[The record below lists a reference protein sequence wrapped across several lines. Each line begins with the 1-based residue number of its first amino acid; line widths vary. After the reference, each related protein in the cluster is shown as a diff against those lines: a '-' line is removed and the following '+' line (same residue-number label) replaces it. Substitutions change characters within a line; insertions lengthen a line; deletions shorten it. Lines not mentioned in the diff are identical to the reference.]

1 MAIIYSYPIVDPS
14 ANDLVLGS
22 DFDSAGKPTKNFTVQ
37 SIIDLVTVT
46 GNDLQ
51 AVLDNGNTANS
62 KDIDLTNNNF
72 RGGGFIT
79 TGNASVSGT
88 TGTGFTS
95 ITSTAFVGTLSTAAQ
110 PNVTSLGTLT
120 SLAVNTSV
128 TGTAVVTTLSAPG
141 DNLKI
146 ASTKAIVDYIGTNPP
161 GAESLSATLLVGNTT
176 GATKIEVDN
185 TGSGIDFIDDAKA
198 RFGTGDDLEIFHNGS
213 HSFIKNVGTGE
224 LRIPTSMFRVTKAN
238 DSATLLEA
246 QDAGAVKLYFANNEK
261 LATTNTGVS
270 ITGNTVTTGA
280 GTFVNLINSGTYSD
294 SSGDVG
300 SAGQIL
306 SSTGSGTNWINDPNP
321 TPYTWIIEADSGAG
335 SPYTVANGDT
345 IDFVGVGNVDTAW
358 DNSSKELRISLG
370 GTSIS
375 GTGADTQVVYWT
387 GAQTVSGDAG
397 MVYNDTS
404 NNLTVSGTVQ
414 AGTLSDGTFSG
425 TAGTYTG
432 GVSITSTTFVGALT
446 GNASTATALAS
457 AGTIQLLAG
466 SGATQGVGSNA
477 VTYTNGGN
485 VQLTTTLADTTVTA
499 KALTN
504 LPTPTSSAIAASDT
518 ILAAM
523 AKLQGQITAT
533 NGLAYEGT
541 WDPGNSATAG
551 GTPDLRLAG
560 NKVNGHFYICSAA
573 GVGTPNGN
581 GTTPNSW
588 AIGDWV
594 IYVANGSASDEWQK
608 LDQTNEITGSGATN
622 KIAKWTGTNTL
633 GTGLIEDNGT
643 TVTIGNSGD
652 LHVEGD
658 LDIDLTSNFDGVA
671 TFQSK
676 TNMKQGIEVNG
687 AAGSAGQV
695 LTSGAGAAAVMS
707 WTTPTTGTVTSVAT
721 NNGLTGGTIT
731 TTGTL
736 GILTTGTSNAIEF
749 LSAATPASGDLVW
762 FSDINDSNTL
772 RKCTVA
778 DLQGP
783 IGGPF
788 LPLAGGTMTGN
799 TLHGDNVKSRYG
811 TGNDL
816 EIYHD
821 SSNSYIATTS
831 TSVGDLRISQEKS
844 GSSIVFFA
852 DLGGASADEYFRV
865 DGSNQEVRFSQ
876 STRHLD
882 NVIGFFGSSDD
893 LRIVHNATNSL
904 ITNKTGN
911 IIITTEE
918 DDSDIIFK
926 SDDGSGGTATYLT
939 IDGGDENIQFSK
951 NAKFLDGIKGLF
963 GNSNDLQIYHDGNS
977 YISNNTGVLYI
988 DQNPTDGNVIF
999 RNDDGSGGLAE
1010 YIVLDGGSGAV
1021 KLKHYGS
1028 QKFETTS
1035 GGVSVTGSLSVSTT
1049 SSLVGDVSIGDT
1061 NSAFIGMLRAGA
1073 NYIAATNAAGTLIF
1087 RTGGTTPAITIDAN
1101 QNIKFDD
1108 YGSGNNTGTATY
1120 NLEVDAN
1127 GNVIE
1132 TPSSGGGGGVF
1143 HGDQAITT
1151 GSAALTFTLKRA
1163 TTGTLIFDVWF
1174 TSETS
1179 TATSVAKK
1187 YVVAHSSNTAPVYN
1201 KILDTGPDGS
1211 NDFTVTFANATTT
1224 ATGDSVTCSIQASG
1238 INQNIGYTVQVG
1250 YDSANALTFTAAS

>member
-22 DFDSAGKPTKNFTVQ
+22 DVDSAGKPTKNFTVQ

-79 TGNASVSGT
+79 TGNATISGT

-120 SLAVNTSV
+120 SLKVGNATPDITSIV
-128 TGTAVVTTLSAPG
+128 TSFTAPG
-141 DNLKI
+141 DDVKL
-146 ASTKAIVDYIGTNPP
+146 ATTKAIVDYIGTNPP
-161 GAESLSATLLVGNTT
+161 GAESLAATLLVGNTT
-176 GATKIEVDN
+176 GATNIVVQKSIQLPTTTTN
-185 TGSGIDFIDDAKA
+185 TGTPTDQGVISFGGTFTNGNRIFNDASG
-198 RFGTGDDLEIFHNGS
+198 GTFRIQASDNLHLQPDNLTVSNSNGNLITAGDT
-213 HSFIKNVGTGE
+213 GT
-224 LRIPTSMFRVTKAN
+224 
-238 DSATLLEA
+238 
-246 QDAGAVKLYFANNEK
+246 KLYYQNSEK
-261 LATTNTGVS
+261 LATTTAGVS
-270 ITGNTVTTGA
+270 ITGNTVATGS
-280 GTFVNLINSGTYSD
+280 GTFVNIFNTGYYSD

-321 TPYTWIIEADSGAG
+321 NPYTWIIEADSGAG
-335 SPYTVANGDT
+335 SPYTVQTGDT

-425 TAGTYTG
+425 SSGTYTG
-432 GVSITSTTFVGALT
+432 GVSITSTDFVGDLT
-446 GNASTATALAS
+446 GNASSATQLAS
-457 AGTIQLLAG
+457 
-466 SGATQGVGSNA
+466 SGAITLTGDTTSTGGPHTYTSGGA
-477 VTYTNGGN
+477 VTIP
-485 VQLTTTLADTTVTA
+485 TTIASTTVTA
-499 KALTN
+499 KLLTN
-504 LPTPTSSAIAASDT
+504 LPSPTSVPIAASDT

-523 AKLQGQITAT
+523 AKLQGQITGIPQ
-533 NGLAYEGT
+533 GLVYKGT
-541 WDPGNSATAG
+541 WNANTNTPTLAS
-551 GTPDLRLAG
+551 GTG
-560 NKVNGHFYICSAA
+560 TTGEFYIVSVA
-573 GVGTPNGN
+573 GSTNLDGITDWQVGD
-581 GTTPNSW
+581 W
-588 AIGDWV
+588 AIFVEVGVTDT
-594 IYVANGSASDEWQK
+594 WQK
-608 LDQTNEITGSGATN
+608 IDNSQSITGSGATN
-622 KIAKWTGTNTL
+622 KITKWTAPTVL
-633 GTGLIEDNGT
+633 GTGLIEDDGT
-643 TVTIGNSGD
+643 DVTIGNSGN
-652 LHVEGD
+652 LIVEGNTTLGNAD
-658 LDIDLTSNFDGVA
+658 SDTTTVKGPAHFEETLRADVGISLGNA
-671 TFQSK
+671 TY
-676 TNMKQGIEVNG
+676 
-687 AAGSAGQV
+687 GSAGQV
-695 LTSGAGAAAVMS
+695 LTSGGGAATVNT

-749 LSAATPASGDLVW
+749 LSAATPANNDLVW

-788 LPLAGGTMTGN
+788 LPLAGGTMTGDVIFN
-799 TLHGDNVKSRYG
+799 DDVKAKFGTSSDMSIFHNGSNSFIEQTG
-811 TGNDL
+811 TGDL
-816 EIYHD
+816 YIQQATDDKDIIFRCDDGSGGLTTYMYLD
-821 SSNSYIATTS
+821 GSY
-831 TSVGDLRISQEKS
+831 VGTRFPQNVQLDDDVELRLGTNQDLRLKHS
-844 GSSIVFFA
+844 GTA
-852 DLGGASADEYFRV
+852 G
-865 DGSNQEVRFSQ
+865 
-876 STRHLD
+876 T
-882 NVIGFFGSSDD
+882 
-893 LRIVHNATNSL
+893 
-904 ITNKTGN
+904 ITNYVGN
-911 IIITTEE
+911 LTISNTQ
-918 DDSDIIFK
+918 DDGDIIFK
-926 SDDGSGGTATYLT
+926 SDNGSGGTATYLT

-951 NAKFLDGIKGLF
+951 NGKFLDNVKAIF
-963 GNSNDLQIYHDGNS
+963 GNSNDLQIYHDGNNS
-977 YISNNTGVLYI
+977 KITEGGTGGLYI
-988 DQNPTDGNVIF
+988 GSSLLGIQN
-999 RNDDGSGGLAE
+999 NDHTEMMAQFTE
-1010 YIVLDGGSGAV
+1010 NGAV
-1021 KLKHYGS
+1021 ELYYDNSK
-1028 QKFETTS
+1028 KFETTT

-1073 NYIAATNAAGTLIF
+1073 NYIAATNAAGYLIF
-1087 RTGGTTPAITIDAN
+1087 RTGGTTPTLTLGVNHDVR
-1101 QNIKFDD
+1101 FDE
-1108 YGSGNNTGTATY
+1108 YGSGTNSGTATY

-1151 GSAALTFTLKRA
+1151 GSSALTFTLKRA

-1187 YVVAHSSNTAPVYN
+1187 YVVAHSSNTTPVYN

-1211 NDFTVTFANATTT
+1211 NDFTVTFANATGD